1 MIILQPMVRHLEQM
15 KKDRIK
21 NGIIS
26 PNNVKSLMGDS
37 SGQHQRN
44 SDNTRQLCQETYECV
59 ALHVS
64 PDLGERIML
73 SGDRSLLDEVFPE
86 TNQAVMDA
94 RSGVAWNQQDA
105 HHVIR

>member
-1 MIILQPMVRHLEQM
+1 MVRHLEQL
-15 KKDRIK
+15 KKERLK
-21 NGIIS
+21 NGIT
-26 PNNVKSLMGDS
+26 NNTKLGGS
-37 SGQHQRN
+37 SQPYRHIENSRN
-44 SDNTRQLCQETYECV
+44 HSQDMYECV
-59 ALHVS
+59 ALHIS

-94 RSGVAWNQQDA
+94 RTGVAWNQQDA

>member
-1 MIILQPMVRHLEQM
+1 MFCFSAMVRHLEQL
-15 KKDRIK
+15 KKDRLK
-21 NGIIS
+21 NGLTS
-26 PNNVKSLMGDS
+26 NSKLGNPSQPYRS
-37 SGQHQRN
+37 SEN
-44 SDNTRQLCQETYECV
+44 SRYHSQDMYECV
-59 ALHVS
+59 ALHIS

-94 RSGVAWNQQDA
+94 RTGVAWNQQDA